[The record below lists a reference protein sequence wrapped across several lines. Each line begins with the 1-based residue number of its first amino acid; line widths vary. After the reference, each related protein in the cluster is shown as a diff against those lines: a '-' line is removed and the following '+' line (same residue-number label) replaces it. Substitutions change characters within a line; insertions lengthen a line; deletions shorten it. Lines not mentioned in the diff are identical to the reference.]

1 MNASPK
7 VTVIIP
13 NWNTERWLTGCLDGL
28 RAQTYQDFKVLLVDG
43 GSTDNSVA
51 LVREHYPEVELVTL
65 SQNRGFA
72 PTVNAGLARADSDY
86 VALLNVDTV
95 PQPNW
100 LTGLVDVMDQSP
112 PEVGSL
118 ASKMLALT
126 NPALIDDAGDT
137 FSWYGSAR
145 KRGLGE
151 PATNYDQVADVLSAC
166 AGAALYRQSFFEDVG
181 LLDENFTSYLEDI
194 DLGLR
199 GRLRGYRC
207 LYVPAAEVLHQG
219 QGAGTARSR
228 YVYLMTRNRLMVL
241 LKNIPL
247 ELLLKH
253 AWTLLFGQFYF
264 FLVYKRPFHSLAGV
278 ISLLLAL
285 PRIMR
290 QRQAIQ
296 QDKTISNQAL
306 ESMLTNELGE
316 LRLRDIIKSKLR

>member
-1 MNASPK
+1 MSSSPK

-28 RAQTYQDFKVLLVDG
+28 RVQTYQDFKVLLVDG

-51 LVREHYPEVELVTL
+51 LVSEHYPEVDLVTL
-65 SQNRGFA
+65 AQNRGFA

-118 ASKMLALT
+118 ASKMLALN
-126 NPALIDDAGDT
+126 NPTLIDDAGDT

-166 AGAALYRQSFFEDVG
+166 AGAALYRRSFFEDVG

-207 LYVPAAEVLHQG
+207 LYVPEAEVLHQG
-219 QGAGTARSR
+219 QGAETARSR
-228 YVYLMTRNRLMVL
+228 YVYLLTRNRLMVL

-247 ELLLKH
+247 ALLWKH
-253 AWTLLFGQFYF
+253 AGTLLFGQFYF
-264 FLVYKRPFHSLAGV
+264 FLVYKRPFHSLAGI

-296 QDKTISNQAL
+296 QGKTISNQAL

>member
-1 MNASPK
+1 MSSSPK

-28 RAQTYQDFKVLLVDG
+28 RVQTYQDFKVLLVDG

-51 LVREHYPEVELVTL
+51 LVSEHYPEVDLVTL
-65 SQNRGFA
+65 AQNRGFA

-118 ASKMLALT
+118 ASKMLALN
-126 NPALIDDAGDT
+126 NPTLIDDAGDT

-166 AGAALYRQSFFEDVG
+166 AGAALYRRSFFEDVG

-207 LYVPAAEVLHQG
+207 LYVPEAEVLHQG
-219 QGAGTARSR
+219 QGAETARSR
-228 YVYLMTRNRLMVL
+228 YVYLLTRNRLMVL

-247 ELLLKH
+247 ALLWKH
-253 AWTLLFGQFYF
+253 AGTLLFGQFYF
-264 FLVYKRPFHSLAGV
+264 FLVYKRPFHSLAGI

-296 QDKTISNQAL
+296 QGKTISNQAL
-306 ESMLTNELGE
+306 EPMLTAELGE
-316 LRLRDIIKSKLR
+316 PRLRDIIKSKLR